1 MKTFKQFMREQ
12 TEDLAPQ
19 GVIFKGD
26 KVAYV
31 GAEHANS
38 IKLSDELL
46 SKVKVI
52 GNKYGYWYEG
62 SGGDANTN
70 SKTFGPKSSY
80 RGSWD
85 NDGFNKEVKGF
96 PYEFIYTLFANTEVN
111 GQKKSITDPT
121 LTIFDSILINQKKFS
136 YFKDR
141 KFTAEDLTK
150 FMSSASEKNVDFIE
164 LSKQKATK
172 ENVNS
177 FIDKGEELSWPKN
190 WEEYPNNAGKLA
202 YKANRARDEYL
213 AKQESGVYFAGAG
226 HLKEL
231 LKVNK
236 TLKLIGGEKID

>member
-1 MKTFKQFMREQ
+1 MKSFSQFLKEQ
-12 TEDLAPQ
+12 NEGQAPQ

-31 GAEHANS
+31 GAEHANP

-46 SKVKVI
+46 GRVKTI
-52 GNKYGYWYEG
+52 GDKYGYWYEG
-62 SGGDANTN
+62 SGGDADTN

-80 RGSWD
+80 KGSWD
-85 NDGFNKEVKGF
+85 DDGFNKEVKGF

-150 FMSSASEKNVDFIE
+150 FLSSASEKTVNFIE

-172 ENVNS
+172 ENVNA

-202 YKANRARDEYL
+202 YKANRSRDEYL

-231 LKVNK
+231 IKVDK
-236 TLKLIGGEKID
+236 SLKLIGGEDID

>member
-1 MKTFKQFMREQ
+1 MREQ

-19 GVIFKGD
+19 GIIFKGD

-31 GAEHANS
+31 GAEHANP
-38 IKLSDELL
+38 IKLSDDLL
-46 SKVKVI
+46 SKVKAI
-52 GNKYGYWYEG
+52 GGKYGYWYEG
-62 SGGDANTN
+62 SGGDADTN

-80 RGSWD
+80 KGSWD
-85 NDGFNKEVKGF
+85 NDSFNKEVEGF

-121 LTIFDSILINQKKFS
+121 LSIFDSILINQKKFS

-141 KFTAEDLTK
+141 KFTAKDLTN
-150 FMSSASEKNVDFIE
+150 FLSDASEKTVDFIS

-172 ENVNS
+172 ENVS
-177 FIDKGEELSWPKN
+177 GFIDKGEELSWPKN

-213 AKQESGVYFAGAG
+213 AKQESGVYFTGAG

>member
-1 MKTFKQFMREQ
+1 M
-12 TEDLAPQ
+12 
-19 GVIFKGD
+19 
-26 KVAYV
+26 
-31 GAEHANS
+31 
-38 IKLSDELL
+38 
-46 SKVKVI
+46 KVI

-213 AKQESGVYFAGAG
+213 AKQESGVYGLNKFKSDAYSIKSSSCSVQY
-226 HLKEL
+226 LMPSYVSVNVPTLISFL
-231 LKVNK
+231 LALSIISDILLTTFLSQICPGIPN
-236 TLKLIGGEKID
+236 D